1 MRTLVDTTFT
11 GKDISSA
18 VSVYEYTVTVD
29 ATLRFQVRVAA
40 VAGGGVYTA
49 YLTLNQGD
57 AGTDDIIEPKSTITL
72 AAGETAAWLVT
83 TSVDAKKD
91 DVVNVFLLG
100 QAGDTDESG
109 VIRIFSDLG
118 AAVAASSSG
127 YSYASLDEFTAFASV
142 RGTTASTDAGDDLV
156 IEDII
161 ETASRY
167 IDNITGRRFWTT
179 TATSDDETRYYTP
192 EDRSLVFID
201 DLVSITTLKVDY
213 YGLRDYADTLATTDY
228 DLEPYNATI
237 KGWPYTW
244 LGLNPLTTE
253 YYPTVRKG
261 VQIIGKFGFPT
272 VPTDIKEAC
281 LGIAF
286 NIYQSRIGQ
295 STTGQI
301 QITGA
306 GVVIRPRDVPVW
318 AVEDLNKYKRLI

>member
-40 VAGGGVYTA
+40 VAGGGIYTA

-91 DVVNVFLLG
+91 DVVNVFLQG

-118 AAVAASSSG
+118 AAVASSATG
-127 YSYASLDEFTAFASV
+127 YSYASLDEFTAYASV
-142 RGTTASTDAGDDLV
+142 RGTSATTDAGDDLV

-179 TATSDDETRYYTP
+179 TATTDDETRYYTP
-192 EDRSLVFID
+192 EDKGLLFID
-201 DLVSITTLKVDY
+201 DLVSITSIAGDNSQ
-213 YGLRDYADTLATTDY
+213 LRTWPDTLATTDY
-228 DLEPYNATI
+228 ELQPYNAAY

-244 LGLNPLTTE
+244 IETSPLTTA
-253 YYPTVRKG
+253 YFPTCRKG
-261 VQIIGKFGFPT
+261 IKIVGKFGFPT

-301 QITGA
+301 RVTGA
-306 GVVIRPRDVPVW
+306 GVVIRPQDVPIW
-318 AVEDLNKYKRLI
+318 AVENLSKYKRLI